1 MSERLI
7 ITQENNVEFA
17 KGEREAMRDRL
28 RDDLERQA
36 ERSRKMNKNERLDRA
51 RHEVE
56 SVVHETE
63 QSILERRQAEGE
75 SKSLAARRAHGITSQ
90 ERDMAFSSTI
100 NQARSHM
107 SSPARQFSKFIHTK
121 PVEAASEALEK
132 TIARPNSLLY
142 GSMFAFLLT
151 LGVYLTAKHFGYALS
166 GFESIG
172 AFIVGWVLGIIID
185 YAQLIVR
192 KRRNR

>member
-1 MSERLI
+1 MSERF
-7 ITQENNVEFA
+7 TVSQENNVEFA

-28 RDDLERQA
+28 RNDLEIQA
-36 ERSRKMNKNERLDRA
+36 EHSRKINKNERLDQA

-63 QSILERRQAEGE
+63 QSILERRRAEGE
-75 SKSLAARRAHGITSQ
+75 NKSPGARRAQGITSQ
-90 ERDMAFSSTI
+90 ERDIAFNSTI

-107 SSPARQFSKFIHTK
+107 SPPARQFSKFIHTK

-132 TIARPNSLLY
+132 TVARPNSLLY
-142 GSMFAFLLT
+142 GSMFAFILT
-151 LGVYLTAKHFGYALS
+151 LGVYLIAKHFGYALS

-172 AFIVGWVLGIIID
+172 SFIIGWILGIIID
-185 YAQLIVR
+185 YAQLMVR